1 MKRWSSVVAAGCSS
15 YLPQLD
21 HPVIAPLLLLLL
33 GEELLEDAN
42 VPGVLILL
50 KTGVGLVVVEAV
62 DAVLPCMY
70 Q

>member
-1 MKRWSSVVAAGCSS
+1 M
-15 YLPQLD
+15 PQLD

-42 VPGVLILL
+42 VPGVLVLL

-70 Q
+70 E